1 MCMHVCL
8 LSQAHVTLF
17 EALDCS
23 TPASLSMGFS
33 RQEYMSGLP
42 GPPPGDH
49 PNPGI
54 KPMSLVS
61 PALQVDSLPTEK
73 SGKLESY
80 N

>member
-1 MCMHVCL
+1 M
-8 LSQAHVTLF
+8 TLC

-23 TPASLSMGFS
+23 TPAPLSMGFS
-33 RQEYMSGLP
+33 RQEYLSELP

-61 PALQVDSLPTEK
+61 PALQMDSLPTEK